1 MWILPVVGILGSILG
16 FCFLT
21 LAIGKLLSILPL
33 LLQSNDDGDS
43 ANSFSWAAAS
53 GLYYLSE
60 LVEEHTVVSKRL
72 LTRLIYLIV
81 ALQLLLCFVD
91 RFPFWLTM
99 LGVASHVVYLGNMRR
114 FPFVTLTDPL
124 FIVSCGRWLP
134 YKALPALLQ
143 KHRFPAADSWS
154 PTVLVL
160 ANHVVW
166 YSHFSARQ
174 KSAYS
179 NMSSFYDTPDG
190 MPTFT
195 EIASFFGICVWL
207 VPFALFVSLSA
218 SDNVL
223 PTENPAA
230 VAAASGD
237 GSKKRGQGL
246 AKTLVDVVRNGLSEV
261 AIMVGWKKRDDGF

>member
-1 MWILPVVGILGSILG
+1 MWILPVIGIFGSILG

-21 LAIGKLLSILPL
+21 LAI
-33 LLQSNDDGDS
+33 
-43 ANSFSWAAAS
+43 AS

-72 LTRLIYLIV
+72 LTRLIYFIV
-81 ALQLLLCFVD
+81 ALQVLLWLVD

-124 FIVSCGRWLP
+124 FIISC
-134 YKALPALLQ
+134 
-143 KHRFPAADSWS
+143 
-154 PTVLVL
+154 VLVL

-174 KSAYS
+174 KNAYS
-179 NMSSFYDTPDG
+179 NLSSYYDTPDG

-223 PTENPAA
+223 PTENPTAA
-230 VAAASGD
+230 TAVSGD

-246 AKTLVDVVRNGLSEV
+246 VKTLVDVVRNGLGEV
-261 AIMVGWKKRDDGF
+261 AIMVGWKRRDDGF